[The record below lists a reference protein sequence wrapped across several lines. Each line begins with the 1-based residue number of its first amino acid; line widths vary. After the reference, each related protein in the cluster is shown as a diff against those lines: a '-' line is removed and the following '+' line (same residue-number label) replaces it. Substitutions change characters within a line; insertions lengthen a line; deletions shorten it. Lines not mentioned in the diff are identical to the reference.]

1 MRLFDPGCALV
12 GPEGTADGREEIGS
26 YLTRFFD
33 AFPDYRR
40 STWRTIDV
48 ADCAVDE
55 VTLSGTHRGA
65 LLLPDGEEAQAT
77 GRRIVVRSCEII
89 TIENGL
95 VVSYQ
100 VYFDQLEL
108 LAQLGLYP
116 PPAARPRAVPFPD

>member
-1 MRLFDPGCALV
+1 MDGAKRLFDPGCALV
-12 GPEGTADGREEIGS
+12 GPEGTADGPEEIGS
-26 YLTRFFD
+26 YLTRFFG

-48 ADCAVDE
+48 GDCAVDE
-55 VTLSGTHRGA
+55 VTLSGTHKGP

-77 GRRIVVRSCEII
+77 GRRMVLRSCEIV
-89 TIENGL
+89 TVQMGL

-116 PPAARPRAVPFPD
+116 AV